1 VHIKVSKGKIIM
13 PWAKVLRSGQITFPK
28 EVRDKLGLKEG
39 DIVDFEIRDTMVIM
53 RPQLLVDKGA
63 AMNTFSKAVKR
74 LRSGVKEEI
83 DQKTLERIMEE
94 AVQANPEPEPSR

>member
-1 VHIKVSKGKIIM
+1 M

-39 DIVDFEIRDTMVIM
+39 DIVDFEIRDAMVIM
-53 RPQLLVDKGA
+53 RPKLLVDKGNA
-63 AMNTFSKAVKR
+63 LKTFSKAVQR

-83 DQKTLERIMEE
+83 DQKTLEGIMEE
-94 AVQANPEPEPSR
+94 AVQGGPKPGTRG

>member
-1 VHIKVSKGKIIM
+1 MDIRTNKGKIIM

-39 DIVDFEIRDTMVIM
+39 DIVDFEIRDAMVIM
-53 RPQLLVDKGA
+53 RPKVLVDKA
-63 AMNTFSKAVKR
+63 EAMKTFSQVVKR

-83 DQKTLERIMEE
+83 DQKTLEGIMEE
-94 AVQANPEPEPSR
+94 AVQGNPEPETSR